1 MALPGGTSLTC
12 FASAA
17 VVLACSTILSATA
30 WSQQP
35 SAPTQAETANAT
47 MARSTFSVDAREEA
61 RGAAEDVGKAARLI
75 QRMHSNPQLAK
86 LPNEA
91 KGIFVVPKFGRGA
104 VGVDGEGGV
113 GLLLLKHN
121 NRWSDPAFYD
131 LGGVSVGAQIGGERP
146 PRRGKLPL
154 AKATSHCGPTSR
166 GCLAVLRS
174 A

>member
-1 MALPGGTSLTC
+1 
-12 FASAA
+12 
-17 VVLACSTILSATA
+17 
-30 WSQQP
+30 
-35 SAPTQAETANAT
+35 
-47 MARSTFSVDAREEA
+47 MARSTFSVDARQEA
-61 RGAAEDVGKAARLI
+61 RGAAKDVGKAARLI
-75 QRMHSNPQLAK
+75 QRMHSTPQLAK

-113 GLLLLKHN
+113 GLLLLTHN
-121 NRWSDPAFYD
+121 NRWSDHAFYE

-146 PRRGKLPL
+146 PRRGNLPL